1 MNNNEP
7 QQITIVEI
15 PEEEVEISEEEKKET
30 EKQIKKNNK
39 EIVLILILILILLAI
54 GVKSF
59 LDSQPTKVKEEK
71 KDYTTE
77 YKITGNGLSDFDL
90 YFLKVNNNYNNT
102 IYSPL
107 SIKYALG
114 MLEEASSGTTKSQIT
129 NIVGNYKYNKYT
141 NNEHMSFANAMFIKN
156 SYEKNISKDY
166 SKNLTN
172 KYNAEIIYDDFSSAE
187 KPNLWI
193 KEKTLNL
200 IEELFQDGDLEEAN
214 FILANALGIDMEWN
228 NLIQATCDNYTN
240 QYIVEFNHEKYDDSI
255 DLLCDEIYHRIVFNE
270 ELNAKSLQIG
280 ATINNYDIIKTV
292 GEGEI
297 RKTVEEKYKAYL
309 ESEQGIND
317 LASGLANPDV
327 NSYLDQYIQELK
339 ENYGVIKSST
349 DFSFYADEETIVFA
363 KDLKKYDNTT
373 LQYVAIMPKQEK
385 LEEYIKDIDSK
396 TINSLISKLQTI
408 EKDNFKENTIYKI
421 NGSIPI
427 FKYEYDLKLVKDLN
441 KLGITDVFDKEKA
454 DLSSMT
460 SSNSYIKDAFHKSN
474 IEFSNEGIK
483 ASAATGTIGLGSTTG
498 GFEYL
503 FEVPIKQINLDFEKP
518 YIYFI
523 RDKESGEVWFAGSI
537 YEPLLIEE

>member
-39 EIVLILILILILLAI
+39 EIVLIIILILILLAI